1 MSDQS
6 KTSSRRKFI
15 ASAAGAAGATAL
27 GVKTLG
33 ANGLVPPD
41 ATGIF
46 APERILNYG
55 AHRLLA
61 PNSLA
66 RELPRSAITQP
77 SFPNGK
83 PVPEALEPNAASDW
97 RLTIDGLVDNP
108 LTLSVADLKAMPRGS
123 QITALACE
131 EGWSYVAEWIGAPLA
146 HVLQQAGVQPEAK
159 YMAYFS
165 VQKNWW
171 DSLDMNDAF
180 HPQTLIAYGMNG
192 GDLPAGHGGPMR
204 VRVPRQMGYKSVK
217 FVTRILL
224 VDSVKEFGKGMGSH
238 AAERGYSWFN
248 PI

>member
-1 MSDQS
+1 MSNPS
-6 KTSSRRKFI
+6 KLGSRRKFI
-15 ASAAGAAGATAL
+15 AGAACAVGATAL
-27 GVKTLG
+27 GVKTLS

-41 ATGIF
+41 ATGVF
-46 APERILNYG
+46 APERILSYG

-61 PNSLA
+61 PNSMA

-83 PVPEALEPNAASDW
+83 VAPEALEPDAVANW
-97 RLTIDGLVDNP
+97 RVSIGGLVDKPMN
-108 LTLSVADLKAMPRGS
+108 LSVADLRAMPRSS
-123 QITALACE
+123 QITAIACE

-146 HVLQQAGVQPEAK
+146 HVLDQVGVKPEAK
-159 YMAYFS
+159 YMMYFS
-165 VQKNWW
+165 TQERWW
-171 DSLDMNDAF
+171 DSIDMNDAM

-192 GDLPAGHGGPMR
+192 GDLPPGHGGPMR
-204 VRVPRQMGYKSVK
+204 VRVPRQLGYKSIK
-217 FVTRILL
+217 FVHKILL